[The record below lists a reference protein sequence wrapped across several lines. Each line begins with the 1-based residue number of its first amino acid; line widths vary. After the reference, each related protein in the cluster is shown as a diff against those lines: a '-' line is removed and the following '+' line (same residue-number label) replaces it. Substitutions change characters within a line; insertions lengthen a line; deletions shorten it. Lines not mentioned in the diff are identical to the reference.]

1 MAKDT
6 LLELKNVKKYFPI
19 YAGGII
25 KRQFKMCKAVD
36 DISFSI
42 ARGDCFGIAGESGS
56 GKTTLARLI
65 LKLDNLTSGSI
76 IFDGKDIGHLT
87 SHKDLL
93 WYRSRLQ
100 TVFQDAGSSLSPRMH
115 IKDIVAEPLE
125 VHNEK
130 GLTGKDIALKTE
142 RVMSNVGLGVNYLRR
157 YPHELSG
164 GQKQRVGIARAIVL
178 EPSLVILDEPVSSLD
193 VSVRAQILNLLADIQ
208 DEHHLTYIIIA
219 HDLAMMQQ
227 VTTHIAVMYL
237 GKIVEIG
244 DTQSV
249 FSNPQHPY
257 TKALL
262 AAMPRPEPGRV
273 KTVSALSGEI
283 GNPIDPPPGC
293 RFHPRCPYNTDD
305 CREKSPELCEV
316 APGHQVACGLAKIS
330 AGLSFPRA

>member
-1 MAKDT
+1 
-6 LLELKNVKKYFPI
+6 
-19 YAGGII
+19 
-25 KRQFKMCKAVD
+25 MCKAVD
-36 DISFSI
+36 DVSFTIS
-42 ARGDCFGIAGESGS
+42 RGDCFGIAGESGS
-56 GKTTLARLI
+56 GKTTIARLI
-65 LKLDNLTSGSI
+65 LKLETLTGGTI
-76 IFDGKDIGHLT
+76 TFDGKDISRLKG
-87 SHKDLL
+87 KELL
-93 WYRSRLQ
+93 WYRSKLQ

-130 GLTGKDIALKTE
+130 GLSRQDIAAKTAQ
-142 RVMSNVGLGVNYLRR
+142 VLNNVGLGPQYLGR

-193 VSVRAQILNLLADIQ
+193 VSVRAQILNLMADIQ
-208 DEHHLTYIIIA
+208 DEHQLTYIIIA

-249 FSNPQHPY
+249 FGNPQHPY

-293 RFHPRCPYNTDD
+293 RFHPRCPHATDD
-305 CREKSPELCEV
+305 CREKDPVLCEV
-316 APGHQVACGLAKIS
+316 TPGHQVACKLADIG
-330 AGLSFPRA
+330 AGIAYPHT

>member
-6 LLELKNVKKYFPI
+6 LLELKIVKKYFPI
-19 YAGGII
+19 YAGGVI
-25 KRQFKMCKAVD
+25 KRHYKMCKAVD
-36 DISFSI
+36 DVSFTL

-56 GKTTLARLI
+56 GKTTVARLI
-65 LKLDNLTSGSI
+65 LKLESLTSGTI
-76 IFDGKDIGHLT
+76 TFDGKDVDQMKG
-87 SHKDLL
+87 KELL

-100 TVFQDAGSSLSPRMH
+100 TVFQDAGSSLSPRMS

-125 VHNEK
+125 VHNDN
-130 GLTGKDIALKTE
+130 GLTKQDIADRTE
-142 RVMSNVGLGVNYLRR
+142 KVLSKVGLGAQYLRR

-193 VSVRAQILNLLADIQ
+193 VSVRAQILNLMADIQ

-227 VTTHIAVMYL
+227 VTSHIAVMYL

-244 DTQSV
+244 DTKSV
-249 FSNPQHPY
+249 FSSPQHPY

-262 AAMPRPEPGRV
+262 AAIPRPEPGRA
-273 KTVSALSGEI
+273 KMVSALSGEI

-293 RFHPRCPYNTDD
+293 RFHPRCPLVMET
-305 CREKSPELCEV
+305 CREKDPILCEV
-316 APGHQVACGLAKIS
+316 SPGHQVACYLSGLIS
-330 AGLSFPRA
+330 GVVS

>member
-1 MAKDT
+1 MSSET
-6 LLELKNVKKYFPI
+6 LLELKNVTKYFPI

-25 KRQFKMCKAVD
+25 RRRFKMCKAVD
-36 DISFSI
+36 DVSFSI

-56 GKTTLARLI
+56 GKTTVAKLI
-65 LKLDNLTSGSI
+65 LSLEKPTGGTITFEN
-76 IFDGKDIGHLT
+76 KDI
-87 SHKDLL
+87 SHFTGQEML

-115 IKDIVAEPLE
+115 IQDIVSEPLE
-125 VHNEK
+125 VHNAK
-130 GLTGKDIALKTE
+130 RLSSKDIAAKTE
-142 RVMSNVGLGVNYLRR
+142 QILSDVGLGANYLKR

-178 EPSLVILDEPVSSLD
+178 EPSMVILDEPVSSLD
-193 VSVRAQILNLLADIQ
+193 VSVRAQILNLMADIQ
-208 DEHHLTYIIIA
+208 EEHHLTYIIIA
-219 HDLAMMQQ
+219 HDLAMLQQ

-244 DTQSV
+244 ETQAV

-293 RFHPRCPYNTDD
+293 RFHPRCPYATGD
-305 CREKSPELCEV
+305 CREKDQVLCEV
-316 APGHQVACGLAKIS
+316 TPGHQVACGLAGIGAGIS
-330 AGLSFPRA
+330 YPHT